1 MVDMGDKGWLE
12 RLDHRQKPI
21 TDGYYGLTGLGGRGY
36 HRILSIG
43 GMIPDLYSSERFWAH

>member
-21 TDGYYGLTGLGGRGY
+21 TDGFYGLTGLGVRGY
-36 HRILSIG
+36 RKNIKQYWWYT
-43 GMIPDLYSSERFWAH
+43 PKRAQC